1 MFSIF
6 NKNKTTPK
14 NKTLKNEERLD
25 LEEEIDDPIPSAN
38 KINVRNCNDLGNM
51 ESGPMRPI
59 LTVSE

>member
-14 NKTLKNEERLD
+14 NKTLKNEER

-59 LTVSE
+59 LTVSG